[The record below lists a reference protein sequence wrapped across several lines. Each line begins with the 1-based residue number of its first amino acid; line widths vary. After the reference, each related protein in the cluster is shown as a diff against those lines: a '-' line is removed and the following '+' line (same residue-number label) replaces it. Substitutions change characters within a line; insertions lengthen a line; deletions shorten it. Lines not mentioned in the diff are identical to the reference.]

1 MECKNRQ
8 LVKIM
13 KEICLEYGIAFQ
25 GFSSDWIIQ
34 LTANCRTMFIYGY
47 KFPNNNAAIEQ
58 ICNDKSAL
66 SDILTAHKIPHVPH
80 SYFSSPNNQ
89 QYTPSQSNSNK
100 MQSFLQEYGKIVCK
114 PNAGTEGFNVLKVS
128 SQKDLEF
135 ASNEIFSRSG
145 DMSISPYRKIQAEYR
160 VIIVNSSVG
169 VIYEK
174 KRPFV
179 TGNGHDSIKHLIEK
193 DATLLGVEID
203 DELDV
208 FSVPD
213 ADEIVEVS
221 WKHNLGRGAHPV
233 IVTDISKMEIL
244 SDLALS
250 CVVALDAEFMSID
263 IVEDECGFEVLEINS
278 GVMMENLAR
287 SNPENYEIAKN
298 IYKKAI
304 LHYLNMDTP
313 QYNYFTQRSGKTN
326 DALPVLE
333 KIARERGAQIIPDKE
348 KGNFAVFV
356 FKNGK
361 RFVAKDS
368 PFNLNYAGSISL
380 CINKAACACLLHDR
394 GFQIPKQQ
402 YFTLK
407 ASPETTLLELSRCF
421 EKPDERLGFGFPM
434 IVKPNGLSQGT
445 GVFKVSNSKE
455 GLLASRSILAMK
467 EKIVLLQEC
476 CSGSDYR
483 IVVLNGQV
491 IQAYERIPFHVVGNG
506 HDTIRTLLQKQAD
519 AFEKANR
526 CKKVDTEDIRLL
538 RNIINQGFTLNTV
551 LNAGVICRLQDVA
564 NLSSGGTA
572 RDKTNQISP
581 YYSKL
586 AIRIAES
593 LNLILCG
600 IDIVAKDITDMN
612 NTDYYVLEVNSAP
625 ILDNHAFEG
634 KKQEKCVEEV
644 YGKIFDFLESL

>member
-1 MECKNRQ
+1 MACKNRQ
-8 LVKIM
+8 LVKIV
-13 KEICLEYGIAFQ
+13 KEICRDHGITFQ

-34 LTANCRTMFIYGY
+34 LTANGHTMFIHGY

-66 SDILTAHKIPHVPH
+66 SDILSAHKIPHIPH
-80 SYFSSPNNQ
+80 SYFSSPNNK
-89 QYTPSQSNSNK
+89 QYASSQSSWNK
-100 MQSFLQEYGKIVCK
+100 MQSLLQEYGKIVCK
-114 PNAGTEGFNVLKVS
+114 PNAGTEGDSVFKVS

-135 ASNEIFSRSG
+135 ASREIFFRSG

-160 VIIVNSSVG
+160 VIIVKAGVG

-179 TGNGHDSIKHLIEK
+179 TGNGHDSIKRLIEK
-193 DATLLGVEID
+193 DITLLGVEVD

-208 FSVPD
+208 FRVPE

-221 WKHNLGRGAHPV
+221 WKHNLGQGAHPV
-233 IVTDISKMEIL
+233 LVTDISKKEIL
-244 SDLALS
+244 SGLALS
-250 CVVALDAEFMSID
+250 CAVALDAAFMSID

-278 GVMMENLAR
+278 GVMMEKFAKM
-287 SNPENYEIAKN
+287 NPENYAIAKN
-298 IYKKAI
+298 IYEKAI

-313 QYNYFTQRSGKTN
+313 RYHYLTQRPGKAN
-326 DALPVLE
+326 FALPVLD
-333 KIARERGAQIIPDKE
+333 KIVRERGAQIIPDKE
-348 KGNFAVFV
+348 KGNFAAFV

-361 RFVAKDS
+361 RFVAKDH
-368 PFNLNYAGSISL
+368 PLNINYAGSMSL
-380 CINKAACACLLHDR
+380 CINKAACASFLQDM
-394 GFQIPKQQ
+394 GFQIPRQQ
-402 YFTLK
+402 SFTQK
-407 ASPETTLLELSRCF
+407 ADPDTTLSELSRCL

-445 GVFKVSNSKE
+445 GIFKVSNARE
-455 GLLASRSILAMK
+455 GLLAARSILALK
-467 EKIVLLQEC
+467 ETILLQEC

-491 IQAYERIPFHVVGNG
+491 IQAYERIPFQVVGNG
-506 HDTIRTLLQKQAD
+506 HDTIGTLLQKQAD

-526 CKKVDTEDIRLL
+526 SKKVDTEDIRIL
-538 RNIINQGFTLNTV
+538 RNIIRQGYSLHTV
-551 LNAGVICRLQDVA
+551 LNEGVVCRLQDAA
-564 NLSSGGTA
+564 NLSAGGTA
-572 RDKTNQISP
+572 RDQTNQISP
-581 YYSKL
+581 YYAEL

-593 LNLILCG
+593 LNLKLCG
-600 IDIVAKDITDMN
+600 IDMIAKDITDMN

-634 KKQEKCVEEV
+634 KKQEKYVKELYSKV
-644 YGKIFDFLESL
+644 FDFLESL